1 MACSPH
7 LTFAS
12 SKFYPFLGALIS
24 LSSASACKDE
34 AVKQGS
40 LTKSQDRVRRLPSMA
55 GEAKK
60 LFAASE
66 VALHASRKDCWVI
79 IGGKASEKEI
89 FLAVLL
95 LAL

>member
-7 LTFAS
+7 LSFAS
-12 SKFYPFLGALIS
+12 SKIYPSLAFIS
-24 LSSASACKDE
+24 LSAASACKDK
-34 AVKQGS
+34 AVDQERVVSG
-40 LTKSQDRVRRLPSMA
+40 VRRLPSMA

-66 VALHASRKDCWVI
+66 VPLHASRKDCWVV

-89 FLAVLL
+89 LLAVLL
-95 LAL
+95 LVL